1 MVNKARTPN
10 QRASSIKRADVCTK
24 AYNVL
29 SSGACPVTCARCS
42 SLNQAEFTSEMMI
55 HFSSPGHL
63 ANPGILMFP
72 IVLVCLD
79 CGASHFN
86 APTRDLRL
94 LPAA

>member
-1 MVNKARTPN
+1 MP
-10 QRASSIKRADVCTK
+10 
-24 AYNVL
+24 
-29 SSGACPVTCARCS
+29 CARCS

-55 HFSSPGHL
+55 HFCGPGHL

-86 APTRDLRL
+86 RANRRFTGTASGLVARDGSIS
-94 LPAA
+94 AS